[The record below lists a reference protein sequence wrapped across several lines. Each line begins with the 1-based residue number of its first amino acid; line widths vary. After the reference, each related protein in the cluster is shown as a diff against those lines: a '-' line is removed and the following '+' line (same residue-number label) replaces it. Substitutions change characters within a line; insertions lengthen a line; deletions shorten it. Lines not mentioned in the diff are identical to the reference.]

1 MWFQSSK
8 AIILD
13 YMLLEVGTM
22 RKRSK
27 VAVIVAIAVI
37 IAGAGAFYLVSPL
50 FISTQLNEPLPTSI
64 LQSESYQRFI
74 SMNEEEKMQAAKQMS
89 PQERDTIMTVAARIN
104 NSIDESMDQTL
115 VQQQQPQNITA
126 LTNTTPNIL
135 RIGSFVGAG
144 DGIHNAEGM
153 AKVIPL
159 QDGSNILRLENL
171 RVTNGPDLYV
181 YLATDQSAS
190 DFVSLGK
197 LKANNGNQNYNIPS
211 EIDLTKYDAVLIWC
225 RPFSVLFGSAELTVT

>member
-1 MWFQSSK
+1 M
-8 AIILD
+8 
-13 YMLLEVGTM
+13 
-22 RKRSK
+22 
-27 VAVIVAIAVI
+27 
-37 IAGAGAFYLVSPL
+37 
-50 FISTQLNEPLPTSI
+50 
-64 LQSESYQRFI
+64 
-74 SMNEEEKMQAAKQMS
+74 
-89 PQERDTIMTVAARIN
+89 
-104 NSIDESMDQTL
+104 
-115 VQQQQPQNITA
+115 
-126 LTNTTPNIL
+126 
-135 RIGSFVGAG
+135 RIGSFVGSG

-225 RPFSVLFGSAELTVT
+225 RPFYVLFGSAELAVT

>member
-1 MWFQSSK
+1 
-8 AIILD
+8 
-13 YMLLEVGTM
+13 M

-50 FISTQLNEPLPTSI
+50 FISTQVNEPLPTSV

-89 PQERDTIMTVAARIN
+89 PQERDTIMTESARIN
-104 NSIDESMDQTL
+104 NSIDESIGQTL
-115 VQQQQPQNITA
+115 VQQQPQNITA

-135 RIGSFVGAG
+135 RTGSFVGAG

-181 YLATDQSAS
+181 YLATDKSAS

-211 EIDLTKYDAVLIWC
+211 EIDLTKYDTVLIWC
-225 RPFSVLFGSAELTVT
+225 RPFSVLFGSAELAVT

>member
-27 VAVIVAIAVI
+27 VSVIVAIAVI

-50 FISTQLNEPLPTSI
+50 FISTQVNEPLPTSV

-89 PQERDTIMTVAARIN
+89 SQERDTIMTVAARIN

-135 RIGSFVGAG
+135 RTGSFVGAG
-144 DGIHNAEGM
+144 DGIHNAE
-153 AKVIPL
+153 
-159 QDGSNILRLENL
+159 RLENL

-181 YLATDQSAS
+181 YLATDKSAS

-211 EIDLTKYDAVLIWC
+211 EIDLTKYDTILIWC
-225 RPFSVLFGSAELTVT
+225 RPFSVLFGSAELAVT